1 MWTQIYVSLAVCKVK
16 NYETEIKLI
25 RNLDKRK
32 DIYPLSLMCGQN
44 TVNLGCIA
52 IEKLN
57 LSRKKWQNLLTKSVD
72 HEQEAKVR

>member
-1 MWTQIYVSLAVCKVK
+1 
-16 NYETEIKLI
+16 
-25 RNLDKRK
+25 
-32 DIYPLSLMCGQN
+32 MCGQN

-52 IEKLN
+52 MEKLN